1 MRLRAWTKN
10 LNALIEQCLQS
21 VYRHAFLFAGEPDE
35 VVEATMAVMREQL
48 AQCDLPPET
57 LDSLFD
63 AIRRCKA
70 QIERGTPA
78 SVRRH

>member
-1 MRLRAWTKN
+1 MDQK

-21 VYRHAFLFAGEPDE
+21 VYQHAFLFAGEPDE
-35 VVEATMAVMREQL
+35 VVEATMAIMREQL
-48 AQCDLPPET
+48 AQCDLPEQT

-70 QIERGTPA
+70 GIERGAPV
-78 SVRRH
+78 SVSRH